1 MAKQTGLGDVLKVD
15 DSGGTLR
22 PISND
27 VIDYAIN
34 VAQEL
39 IDTTGLDKSARERI
53 TGMSD
58 SDLTINGVFNPTSNM
73 SHDVFKVRTGT
84 RTVTIQIGGATTG
97 NPELTMEM
105 QVASYNISRGGDGS
119 LTWSAGLNLAS
130 GTVPAYTTVS

>member
-1 MAKQTGLGDVLKVD
+1 MAKQTGLGDVFKID

-22 PISND
+22 TISND
-27 VIDYAIN
+27 VVDYGIN

-58 SDLTINGVFNPTSNM
+58 SDISVNGVFNPASNM

-97 NPELTMEM
+97 NPELSMEM
-105 QVASYNISRGGDGS
+105 QVASYNLTRGTDGT
-119 LTWSAGLNLAS
+119 LNWSAGLNLAS
-130 GTVPAYTTVS
+130 GTVPTWGTVS

>member
-22 PISND
+22 TISND

-58 SDLTINGVFNPTSNM
+58 SDLTINVIFNPTSNM